1 MIKLVLLRHGEST
14 WNKEN
19 LYTGWTDVDLS
30 DKGLQEAHEAGRL
43 LREGGYVF
51 DVAYT
56 SVLKRAIRTLWIAL
70 DELDQ
75 MWIPVINTWRLN
87 ERHYGALQGLNK
99 TQTAEQ
105 YGEKQVK
112 LWRRSY
118 DVRPPDL
125 TKEDARWPGHDP
137 RYRDLAPADLPLA
150 ECLKDTVARFLPYWH
165 ETVVPALRAGK
176 RVIIAAHGNSLRALV
191 KYLDTISDDEIVEL
205 NIPTGIPLVY
215 ELDDNL
221 RPIRRYYLGDAAAV
235 AQAAAA
241 VAAQGQ
247 RKG

>member
-30 DKGLQEAHEAGRL
+30 EKGVVEAHESGRL

-51 DVAYT
+51 DIAYT

-75 MWIPVINTWRLN
+75 MWIRVPKSWRLN
-87 ERHYGALQGLNK
+87 ERMYGALQGLNK
-99 TQTAEQ
+99 AQTAEQ
-105 YGEKQVK
+105 YGDKQVK

-118 DVRPPDL
+118 DVRPPAL
-125 TKEDARWPGHDP
+125 TKDDPRWPGHDP
-137 RYRDLAPADLPLA
+137 RYAHLDPNDIPLT

-165 ETVVPALRAGK
+165 ETIEPALKSGQ
-176 RVIIAAHGNSLRALV
+176 RVLIAAHGNSLRALV
-191 KYLDTISDDEIVEL
+191 MYLDNISEQEIPEL

-215 ELDDNL
+215 ELDDDL
-221 RPIRRYYLGDAAAV
+221 QPIRHYYLGDPDAV

-241 VAAQGQ
+241 VAAQAQ
-247 RKG
+247 KKS

>member
-19 LYTGWTDVDLS
+19 RFTGWTDVDLS
-30 DKGLQEAHEAGRL
+30 EKGLAEAHEAGKL
-43 LREGGYVF
+43 LREGEFAF

-75 MWIPVINTWRLN
+75 MWIPIYNTWRLN
-87 ERHYGALQGLNK
+87 ERHYGGLQGLNK
-99 TQTAEQ
+99 AQMAEQ
-105 YGEKQVK
+105 FGAEQVHI
-112 LWRRSY
+112 WRRSY
-118 DVRPPDL
+118 DVPPPAL
-125 TKEDARWPGHDP
+125 TADDP
-137 RYRDLAPADLPLA
+137 RYPGLERRYANLTQAELPLT

-165 ETVVPALRAGK
+165 ETIVPALKSGQ

-191 KYLDTISDDEIVEL
+191 KYLDNIPDAEIVEL

-221 RPIRRYYLGDAAAV
+221 KPIRHTYLGDPEAAAK
-235 AQAAAA
+235 AAAA
-241 VAAQGQ
+241 VAAQAQ